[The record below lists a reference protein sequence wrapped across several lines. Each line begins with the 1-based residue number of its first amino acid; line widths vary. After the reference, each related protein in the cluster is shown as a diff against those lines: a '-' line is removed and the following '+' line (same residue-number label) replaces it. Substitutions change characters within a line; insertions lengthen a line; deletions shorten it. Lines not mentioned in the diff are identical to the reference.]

1 MDTGG
6 IHWVRIS
13 HVEDPDLIYVQHL
26 DIVGYEGEL
35 LETLKAEFEELIPDW
50 HAEELNRSPNS
61 CIVGELYVYKYVR
74 TNNCAIITM
83 KWKIKFLWR
92 WFSKFHEIYLNIFY
106 YIGLQTTAKCTE

>member
-1 MDTGG
+1 MRELPQLYLDAGE
-6 IHWVRIS
+6 IYWVRVS
-13 HVEDPDLIYVQHL
+13 HVEDPELIYVHL
-26 DIVGYEGEL
+26 LNKVGYDCEL

-83 KWKIKFLWR
+83 K
-92 WFSKFHEIYLNIFY
+92 
-106 YIGLQTTAKCTE
+106 